1 MPCAYVHYVHY
12 APPLNMCTMCHPHY
26 VSLCTTTMCTM
37 CWPLC
42 HHYVPCSH
50 TGLRRSTPP
59 VSWMAMAYHHT
70 LSYHTILHHMC
81 LCFDCHHDN
90 VMSYYHK
97 ITWLRPP
104 YNEKPVSIQVNTRE
118 KYELLWFAALW
129 QRYCQHFN
137 WVSSQTLCQTTQNRT
152 THYSQ
157 LRPRYAQCRIQTATS
172 SSICPQHLALLL
184 LNSALSTNCTFS
196 TRRQDNT
203 VCAM

>member
-1 MPCAYVHYVHY
+1 MLCAYVHYVPLGATICHY
-12 APPLNMCTMCHPHY
+12 VHCAPPLHVCTMCHHHYVHYVHCIPPLHMYTMCQYVHCARPLHMSTMYHHHYVHY

-37 CWPLC
+37 CWPVC

-118 KYELLWFAALW
+118 KYELL
-129 QRYCQHFN
+129 
-137 WVSSQTLCQTTQNRT
+137 
-152 THYSQ
+152 
-157 LRPRYAQCRIQTATS
+157 
-172 SSICPQHLALLL
+172 
-184 LNSALSTNCTFS
+184 
-196 TRRQDNT
+196 
-203 VCAM
+203 